1 MIKYRF
7 EIQVGSI
14 TQDVFP
20 IYKSDLSKDY
30 ELESNERFYR
40 VKLSGKLTF
49 LKADFD
55 FIMAQP
61 FDSIYIVKCYQSKD
75 AGISYKEY
83 CAGKFARTDCEIDYD
98 NKILTVSTDTYDQYN
113 DVLAGIENE
122 YNLIE
127 LAPEI
132 ERLTI
137 KKRPMIQIYVAGD
150 SVISNVI
157 GGVYWEQDVINAT
170 SDDNTLVNKYFF
182 SKASVKKRFLITAQE
197 GDFVGKGC
205 EGEYIG
211 TKELLVNTNQIKLIY
226 YEKSYPIPDGGAG
239 TRLENGYYL
248 GSSSELFYY
257 QFSQYRDSFQGDPN
271 PGEYLPIPSSFALN
285 PSSLNPSA
293 IPVNATNS
301 DVNIY
306 MRYLT
311 NSLKIGDLDTYPLPT
326 DDIIDYNRNY
336 RRAIGFNFD
345 LFYTSMQ
352 VTNTPTEWGRANNGN
367 YFVRPSNYYFPI
379 ARSTWGDWSFW
390 FNSGSVY
397 TEIFE
402 EDGTAEFEL
411 KDSYPVSSVISV
423 LLKKISP
430 NITHEATEEYSQF
443 LYSQTNPISMRA
455 FTLLVTP
462 KSNILNGEY
471 QTPALKANTTLRQFL
486 DMLKNAFQCYWFIED
501 NKLKIEHIKWFK
513 NGGSYNNIEIGVDIT
528 QLINVRNN
536 KSWGFATNKVKFEK
550 SQLPERYEFAWMDET
565 TKGFD
570 GFPIEVNSN
579 FVQKGRKE
587 DTTIANFTSDIDYML
602 LNPGSISD
610 DGFCL
615 FAAVMENQKYVLPIN
630 TLYTA
635 KNEFKLQNYIASL
648 VFLLPNFYGYNLPS
662 EDVTIN
668 EEYFLSKGI
677 IRGQMQTLNFPYT
690 QDFDVYKLV
699 KTDIGNAEVKKISIN
714 LSSQMINAQ
723 LAYDT
728 NL

>member
-7 EIQVGSI
+7 EIQVGAI
-14 TQDVFP
+14 TQNVFP

-49 LKADFD
+49 IKSDFD
-55 FIMAQP
+55 FIMMQP
-61 FDSIYIVKCYQSKD
+61 FDSIYIVKCYQSVD
-75 AGISYKEY
+75 SGITYQEY
-83 CAGKFARTDCEIDYD
+83 CTGKFARTDCEIDYD
-98 NKILTVSTDTYDQYN
+98 NKIITVSTDTYDQYN

-157 GGVYWEQDVINAT
+157 GGVYWEQDVVNAT
-170 SDDNTLVNKYFF
+170 SDENMLVNTYYF

-197 GDFVGKGC
+197 GDFVGKGY

-226 YEKSYPIPDGGAG
+226 YEKSYHIPDGGAG

-271 PGEYLPIPSSFALN
+271 PGKYLPIPSSFALN

-345 LFYTSMQ
+345 LFYTSKQ

-423 LLKKISP
+423 LLKKIAP

-443 LYSQTNPISMRA
+443 LYSQTNPISTRA

-501 NKLKIEHIKWFK
+501 NKLKIEHIKYFK
-513 NGGSYNNIEIGVDIT
+513 NGGSYSDQQIGVDIT
-528 QLINVRNN
+528 QLINIRNN
-536 KSWGFATNKVKFEK
+536 KSWGFATNKVQFEK

-565 TKGFD
+565 TQGFD
-570 GFPIEVNSN
+570 GYPIEVNSN
-579 FVQKGRKE
+579 FVEKGRKE
-587 DTTIANFTSDIDYML
+587 DTTISNFTSDVDFML
-602 LNPGSISD
+602 LNPGSISE

-630 TLYTA
+630 TLYA
-635 KNEFKLQNYIASL
+635 AGNEFKMQNYIASL
-648 VFLLPNFYGYNLPS
+648 VFLIPNFYGYNLPS
-662 EDVTIN
+662 EDVIIN
-668 EEYFLSKGI
+668 EAYFLSKGI
-677 IRGQMQTLNFPYT
+677 IRGQLQTINFPFT